1 MDNYTHYSLKITK
14 KLLADLKEYC
24 ELNDLKLSGYIESLV
39 SRGFNEDKFGDAP
52 FLNKKPAQQVG
63 FLSSEDLAS
72 VINRKS
78 EEFIR
83 KPISELI
90 NEPIKEP
97 INEPVKEE
105 ELNLRDMVVAS
116 LTNTTD
122 KPNEITID
130 AVKEVLKQAQ
140 IDTNVV
146 EDKKIIKKRTLK
158 SK

>member
-24 ELNDLKLSGYIESLV
+24 ELNNLKLSGYIESLV

-52 FLNKKPAQQVG
+52 FLSKQKKQSG
-63 FLSSEDLAS
+63 FLTADALAELVNKNSKED
-72 VINRKS
+72 
-78 EEFIR
+78 
-83 KPISELI
+83 ELI
-90 NEPIKEP
+90 HDPID
-97 INEPVKEE
+97 EPVKEE
-105 ELNLRDMVVAS
+105 ELNIKDMVVAS

-122 KPNEITID
+122 NPDEITID
-130 AVKEVLKQAQ
+130 SVKEVLKQAQ